1 MWAAEAAQQ
10 LRALAVLPED
20 PGSIPSIHMA
30 AHSCL
35 LTPVPEDKTSSHRY
49 IHAGKTP
56 VDVSELFKKKKQNT

>member
-1 MWAAEAAQQ
+1 MT
-10 LRALAVLPED
+10 
-20 PGSIPSIHMA
+20 

-56 VDVSELFKKKKQNT
+56 VDVSELFKKKKHYGEIGRSGRT